1 MGRIVDCKRIGVS
14 WATRWRWVVGLAW
27 LWLLPAMGCAAEAI
41 VVSPGPGDD
50 APALVAALDALRAQ
64 GGGDLILAA
73 GTYEIGAELSLDGL
87 ADARILGR
95 GEVVLRLAPARWT
108 RTARE
113 AKRGDSVLFVGRGD
127 VFTPG
132 IRIEIQGANRE
143 SRTPDGRPHR
153 IPYVKG
159 TIREVHADRIVL
171 AEPLG
176 ADIATDAA
184 VLNPMNVFD
193 GRRDISGLTIQ
204 GLVLD
209 LNRDAWPI
217 APLDHSCHSG
227 FFFHGPYSYEQGP
240 AGPQLEGIRII
251 GCTVR
256 NAHHR
261 GIAFYSACHSGVYD
275 CRIEN
280 TGAEGIDFDH
290 FVCHCAAVGNTLAN
304 CQNIELND
312 ASECLVANNLLR
324 DCRGGI
330 KIWQWCQLPG
340 LNERNLI
347 LNNRFEGCPPPL
359 IALRAGADQNT
370 VAGNAGTIDAGPA
383 IVVEGAGN
391 LLGENPIRVG
401 AGPVTRIAP
410 GNLQPTREGG

>member
-1 MGRIVDCKRIGVS
+1 
-14 WATRWRWVVGLAW
+14 
-27 LWLLPAMGCAAEAI
+27 MGCAGEAI

-50 APALVAALDALRAQ
+50 APALVAALDALRGQ

-73 GTYEIGAELSLDGL
+73 GTYEIGAALSLDGL
-87 ADARILGR
+87 VGARILGR
-95 GEVVLRLAPARWT
+95 GEVVLRLAPERWT
-108 RTARE
+108 RTTRE
-113 AKRGDSVLFVGRGD
+113 AKRGDSVLFLGRGD

-132 IRIEIQGANRE
+132 LRIEIQGANRE

-171 AEPLG
+171 AEPLEAG
-176 ADIATDAA
+176 VASDAA

-240 AGPQLEGIRII
+240 SGSQLEGIRII

-290 FVCHCAAVGNTLAN
+290 FVRHCAAVGNTLAN

-324 DCRGGI
+324 GCRAGI
-330 KIWQWCQLPG
+330 KVWQWCQLPG

-347 LNNRFEGCPPPL
+347 LNNRFEDCPPPL
-359 IALRAGADQNT
+359 IALRKGADRNT
-370 VAGNAGTIDAGPA
+370 VAGNVGAVDAGPA
-383 IVVEGAGN
+383 IVVEGVGN
-391 LLGENPIRVG
+391 LVGENPIRVG
-401 AGPVTRIAP
+401 EGRVTQIAP
-410 GNLQPTREGG
+410 ENLHSGRAD